1 MNPTPWRRTASPP
14 ATAEGPVPSPPAR
27 LEGLTLQDVVLL
39 KVSLTWPEA
48 VAIVLGL
55 LDNVQDRDHVP
66 RPDRVILTETG
77 EIRTTVMSAAAGHP
91 VQVAAALLKD
101 LIGTT
106 DAPAELKTV
115 LAQYAGPQPR
125 HRTLDEFAAALAY
138 FERPGRRSDVAAV
151 YARTH
156 GLYAKALADLE
167 LERLRTRA
175 VQSGSVL
182 APPRAAVPLWQH
194 HASRLALVALPV
206 TVIAVAALALLSL
219 TFSPVA
225 VGEDVPLPVGPSRD
239 TFTEPATVEEPAAVV
254 DDSATA
260 LLSDATPTPAPT
272 GTTDASA
279 PRRPDRPAR
288 LAPTADA
295 APTSPALPH
304 PVQWTVSVRDVT
316 GTMVTAGGADWADTV
331 PRVDPADR
339 TDKEDRSGRS
349 DGAALSLREGAEALP
364 LFTANDDNVVPASLV
379 RPQLPS
385 RLAESEPHA
394 DASILDVIV
403 DERGRVERVVLE
415 SPHGRVGEKML
426 VSAAKAWLFQP
437 ALRNGRPV
445 RFHMRIRISD

>member
-1 MNPTPWRRTASPP
+1 M
-14 ATAEGPVPSPPAR
+14 PSAPAR
-27 LEGLTLQDVVLL
+27 LEGLTLHDVILL

-48 VAIVLGL
+48 VAIVLGV
-55 LDNVQDRDHVP
+55 LDDVQDRDHVP
-66 RPDRVILTETG
+66 RPDRVVLTETG
-77 EIRTTVMSAAAGHP
+77 EIRATGGSAAAGHP
-91 VQVAAALLKD
+91 VQVAATLLED

-106 DAPAELKTV
+106 DAPAELRTV
-115 LAQYAGPQPR
+115 LTQYAAPQPR

-167 LERLRTRA
+167 LERLRKRA
-175 VQSGSVL
+175 VQSGSVV
-182 APPRAAVPLWQH
+182 APPLEAAAWQH
-194 HASRLALVALPV
+194 QASRFAVVALPV
-206 TVIAVAALALLSL
+206 AVIAVAALALLSL
-219 TFSPVA
+219 TFSPGG
-225 VGEDVPLPVGPSRD
+225 VGEDVPLPFR
-239 TFTEPATVEEPAAVV
+239 PASAMPTPPVTVEEPAAVI
-254 DDSATA
+254 DGDGATA
-260 LLSDATPTPAPT
+260 LMSGAIPPPAPT

-288 LAPTADA
+288 RIPTADS
-295 APTSPALPH
+295 APPAPALPA

-316 GTMVTAGGADWADTV
+316 SRMVSTSRADWAYRA
-331 PRVDPADR
+331 PGSDPAAKA
-339 TDKEDRSGRS
+339 DKEDRP
-349 DGAALSLREGAEALP
+349 DGADGGSMSAREGAEALP
-364 LFTANDDNVVPASLV
+364 LFTADDDSVVPASLV

-403 DERGRVERVVLE
+403 DERGRVERVILE